1 MPDTSNGGRSHKTST
16 CIARSWHY
24 TCSMGKQALSSH
36 MCTDQYMNLVMQL
49 LSWSRV
55 WTGCVATGNGEPSGT
70 TVAEDLESLDKD
82 ALILK
87 LKQVG
92 VTLYVPCRVIW
103 SGSIA
108 LQQLGCNTHLDM
120 NSVAMLSK
128 ADGSD
133 TAKSVCTMVYAG
145 STKVHGTCAVG
156 ILQQCVWC
164 KCAS

>member
-1 MPDTSNGGRSHKTST
+1 
-16 CIARSWHY
+16 
-24 TCSMGKQALSSH
+24 MGKQALSSH